1 VCNGFDGFGFA
12 DLADLKFSDGVE
24 KVFCAYGGQLANFIS
39 KAYSISL
46 HRELEFFFLK
56 GFCMLSIS
64 VNTGKPY
71 QVHIGTGLLRRTG
84 ELLSARGL
92 RGKCVLLSDDCVF
105 SLHGETAKSSLA
117 EAGFD
122 VLTYTFPHGEKSKNM
137 QTVSDILEFL
147 AENSLTRAD
156 MIVAL
161 GGGVVG
167 DIAGFCAAIY
177 LRGIRFVQLPS
188 TLLAAID
195 SSVGGKTGVDLKSG
209 KNLAGAFWQPEMVL
223 CDLETL
229 ETLPEEIFNEGAA
242 EAVKYGVIADR
253 ELFDL
258 LAAGR
263 LRQELK
269 QVVAR
274 CVQIKSQVVS
284 EDEFDRGKRQLLN
297 FGHTIGHAIEKC
309 SNFSIRHGQAVSI
322 GMMMMA
328 DIAWRKG
335 WSKEDCRAALRKA
348 LEHFQLPT
356 ESPYDFQ
363 RLAAAML
370 ADKKRQGGEIT
381 LVVPERIGKAVL
393 KNIPVQKLP
402 GLAVNNT

>member
-1 VCNGFDGFGFA
+1 M
-12 DLADLKFSDGVE
+12 
-24 KVFCAYGGQLANFIS
+24 
-39 KAYSISL
+39 
-46 HRELEFFFLK
+46 R
-56 GFCMLSIS
+56 SIS

-71 QVHIGTGLLRRTG
+71 DVHIGMGLLRRTG
-84 ELLSARGL
+84 ELLSARAL
-92 RGKCVLLSDDCVF
+92 RGKSVLLSDDRVLA
-105 SLHGETAKSSLA
+105 LHGETVKASLA
-117 EAGFD
+117 RAGFE
-122 VLTYTFPHGEKSKNM
+122 VLTYDFPHGEKSKTM
-137 QTVSDILEFL
+137 QTVNDILEFL
-147 AENSLTRAD
+147 AENSVTRAD

-177 LRGIRFVQLPS
+177 LRGIRFVQLPT

-223 CDLETL
+223 CDPEALD
-229 ETLPEEIFNEGAA
+229 TLPEDIFNEGAA
-242 EAVKYGVIADR
+242 EAVKYGVIADH

-263 LRQELK
+263 LRQELE
-269 QVVAR
+269 QVIAR

-284 EDEFDRGKRQLLN
+284 EDEFDCGKRQLLN

-309 SNFSIRHGQAVSI
+309 SNFSIRHGQAVAI

-335 WSKEDCRAALRKA
+335 WSEENCQPRLQKA
-348 LEHFQLPT
+348 LKHFQLPT

-363 RLAAAML
+363 RLATAML

-381 LVVPERIGKAVL
+381 LVIPERIGKAVL
-393 KNIPVQKLP
+393 KSIPVEELP
-402 GLAVNNT
+402 GLSPPCR